1 MAIGCPALYTWGE
14 VAGFPV
20 ERTTDDDTTWPHRK
34 NLMKVSV
41 VGAGP
46 SGLAALKAVQGLRS
60 GSARIEVECFE
71 QTDRIGG
78 LWTLHHRL
86 GKTSAYRSL
95 HINTSR
101 ERTQFSDFP
110 MPTHYPDYPAHSQ
123 MCAYLEAYAAHF
135 ALTPSIRLNTSVLH
149 VRPLDARYELT
160 LSNGES
166 VVSDAVIV
174 ANGHHAD
181 PYWPEL
187 PGRFDGALFHASD
200 YLDPDHPVELRAK
213 RVLVVGLGN
222 SAMDIAAELAY
233 AGASVTVS
241 ARRGAHIIPKWVGG
255 KPVDQTSLLPG
266 WVPRRLR
273 RRVAQRLL
281 ELSVGDLTRFG
292 LPKPD
297 HALGEAHPTLS
308 NEMPHLIRTRRVA
321 VKPAVVRLEGNRV
334 HFSDGT
340 DLELDAIVICT
351 GYNVRFPFFDP
362 DFVSAPDNR
371 LPLFFR
377 VHKPGV
383 PKLFFIGLCQTVG
396 AILPIAEAQA
406 AWVAA
411 ELAGEYSLPPTTEMW
426 RTIQNHERGASGYV
440 SSRRHTMQVDPDV
453 YLRALEQERQRG
465 YERALGKLA

>member
-1 MAIGCPALYTWGE
+1 
-14 VAGFPV
+14 
-20 ERTTDDDTTWPHRK
+20 
-34 NLMKVSV
+34 MKVSV

-46 SGLAALKAVQGLRS
+46 SGLAALKAVKGRGL
-60 GSARIEVECFE
+60 EVECFE
-71 QTDRIGG
+71 QADRIGG
-78 LWTLHHRL
+78 LWTLHNGL

-135 ALTPSIRLNTSVLH
+135 ALSPSIRLNTSVLH
-149 VRPLDARYELT
+149 VRPHGARSANAARYELR

-166 VVSDAVIV
+166 VISDAVIV

-187 PGRFDGALFHASD
+187 PGRFDGAMFHASD
-200 YLDPDHPVELRAK
+200 YLDPDHPLELRAE
-213 RVLVVGLGN
+213 RVLVVGFGN

-241 ARRGAHIIPKWVGG
+241 VRRGAHIIPKWVGG
-255 KPVDQTSLLPG
+255 KPVDQTSLLPS
-266 WVPRRLR
+266 WVPRRVR
-273 RRVAQRLL
+273 RKIAERLL
-281 ELSVGDLTRFG
+281 ALSVGDLSRFG

-308 NEMPHLIRTRRVA
+308 NEVPHLIRTRRIA
-321 VKPAVVRLEGNRV
+321 LKPAVVRLSSKCV
-334 HFSDGT
+334 HFSDGS
-340 DLELDAIVICT
+340 DVELDAIVMCT

-371 LPLFFR
+371 LPLFLR

-383 PKLFFIGLCQTVG
+383 PNLFFIGLCQTVG

-406 AWVAA
+406 SWVA
-411 ELAGEYSLPPTTEMW
+411 EQLAGEYSLPPTTEMF
-426 RTIQNHERGASGYV
+426 RTIQNHERNSSHYV
-440 SSRRHTMQVDPDV
+440 SSRRHTMQVDPEA
-453 YLRALEQERQRG
+453 YLRALGQERQRG
-465 YERALGKLA
+465 HERALDTRSASTPESDPS

>member
-1 MAIGCPALYTWGE
+1 
-14 VAGFPV
+14 
-20 ERTTDDDTTWPHRK
+20 
-34 NLMKVSV
+34 MKVSV

-46 SGLAALKAVQGLRS
+46 SGLTALKAVKGLQN
-60 GSARIEVECFE
+60 GSAQLEVECFE
-71 QTDRIGG
+71 QADRIGG
-78 LWTLHHRL
+78 LWTLHNGL

-123 MCAYLEAYAAHF
+123 MCAYLEQYAAHF
-135 ALTPSIRLNTSVLH
+135 ALSPSIRLNTAVLQ
-149 VRPLDARYELT
+149 VRPCAPRSPERSGYELT

-166 VVSDAVIV
+166 VISDAVIV

-187 PGRFDGALFHASD
+187 PGRFDGAMFHAAD
-200 YLDPDHPVELRAK
+200 YLDPDHPLELRTK
-213 RVLVVGLGN
+213 RVLLVGFGN

-241 ARRGAHIIPKWVGG
+241 VRRGAHIIPKWVGG

-266 WVPRRLR
+266 WVPRRAR
-273 RRVAQRLL
+273 RRIAQRLL

-308 NEMPHLIRTRRVA
+308 NEIPHLIRTRRV
-321 VKPAVVRLEGNRV
+321 VTRPAVVRLSGKRA
-334 HFSDGT
+334 HFSDGS
-340 DLELDAIVICT
+340 DVELDAIVMCT

-371 LPLFFR
+371 LPLFLR

-383 PKLFFIGLCQTVG
+383 PNLFFIGLCQTVG

-406 AWVAA
+406 NWVAA
-411 ELAGEYSLPPTTEMW
+411 ELAGEYSLPPTAEMC
-426 RTIQNHERGASGYV
+426 RTIQNHEGNSTHYV
-440 SSRRHTMQVDPDV
+440 SSRRHTMQVDPDA
-453 YLRALEQERQRG
+453 YLRALDQERQRG
-465 YERALGKLA
+465 HERALQLRRARK